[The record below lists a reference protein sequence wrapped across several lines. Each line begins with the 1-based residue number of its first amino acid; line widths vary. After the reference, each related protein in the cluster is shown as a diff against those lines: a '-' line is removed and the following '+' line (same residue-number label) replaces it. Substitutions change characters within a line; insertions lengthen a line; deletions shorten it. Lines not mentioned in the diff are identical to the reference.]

1 MPRLK
6 LLTRSLPSHSNRKNE
21 MRIFESLVKKFA
33 YLLAGLAALSLVLMM
48 LQTVMDVILNNVIN
62 KPIEGNL
69 EVISIYH
76 MVIIVFLPL
85 ALVELRHEHINS
97 DLLVINFSK
106 FWRRFTY
113 IFGAVVTLVFIGI
126 LFWQSLIDALQSFE
140 INEVVMGSIYVPVW
154 PARFALPLGFSA
166 FMLVVLLHI
175 IHAFTKPDFDPTP
188 SSPDSD
194 KDTSVSI

>member
-1 MPRLK
+1 
-6 LLTRSLPSHSNRKNE
+6 

-106 FWRRFTY
+106 FWRRFT
-113 IFGAVVTLVFIGI
+113 
-126 LFWQSLIDALQSFE
+126 SLIDALQSFE